1 MPGQRSFS
9 KVSSGAIK
17 LHFSHT
23 DGGLVV
29 KGDKPGEFAVAGK
42 DRQWH
47 WADAKVDG
55 DSVIVS
61 SALVPDPQAARYAW
75 QANPAAT
82 LYNGAGLPAVPFRT
96 DNWPGDHRES
106 KPW

>member
-1 MPGQRSFS
+1 MFASVEPLPG
-9 KVSSGAIK
+9 ALK
-17 LHFSHT
+17 LHFHHT

-29 KGDKPGEFAVAGK
+29 KGDKLEEVAVAGK

-47 WADAKVDG
+47 WADARVEG

-61 SALVPDPQAARYAW
+61 SPMVSDPLAARYAW

-82 LYNGAGLPAVPFRT
+82 LFNGAGLPAAPFRT
-96 DNWPGDHRES
+96 DNWPEITKDRQ
-106 KPW
+106 PW